1 MGSAD
6 HRQGVQASAACG
18 MEDGLNKQQKKRG
31 EKVGMTTIFA
41 RAASQHPPLVHLH
54 STIPVPILSGGAQ
67 ALRTGDRC
75 CPHRSTATHRP
86 HWLHCHIDRHTPP
99 TPSTPAPLSQ
109 PIMPPIRHHEVSTGV
124 LGSPGMRSCV
134 GGDDSGCGRIG
145 RGRGNPYRVRT
156 SAASSRGW
164 THGTAAVPSG
174 CFPATGCSERR

>member
-1 MGSAD
+1 MRDGGRSQQTTKKEGGKGGHD
-6 HRQGVQASAACG
+6 HHLRAS
-18 MEDGLNKQQKKRG
+18 R
-31 EKVGMTTIFA
+31 VT
-41 RAASQHPPLVHLH
+41 ASSTRPPSFDH
-54 STIPVPILSGGAQ
+54 SRSHSLRGAQ